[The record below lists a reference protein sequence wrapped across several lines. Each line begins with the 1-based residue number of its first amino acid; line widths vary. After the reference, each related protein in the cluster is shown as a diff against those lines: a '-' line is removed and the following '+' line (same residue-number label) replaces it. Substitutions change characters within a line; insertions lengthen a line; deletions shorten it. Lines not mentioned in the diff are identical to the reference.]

1 MTARPPARRPDPS
14 DRLLE
19 AAAASAL
26 AERRGREVRP
36 SPPGAGAL
44 AARLAKPLLP
54 DQGVT
59 LAELQRRWDDIV
71 GERLAQLTAPDKL
84 TNRKGGAVLTVRAVG
99 SAAPFIQ
106 HQAGLIKERLRL
118 AGADIAELAIVQGP
132 LPKPAQ
138 GNVRPI
144 AKPLAP
150 EEEAA
155 LAAALAS
162 VLDPGLK
169 SALTRLGRAAIAAGE
184 RG

>member
-1 MTARPPARRPDPS
+1 M

-19 AAAASAL
+19 AAAMSAL

-54 DQGVT
+54 EQGVT

-71 GERLAQLTAPDKL
+71 GERLSQLTAPEKL
-84 TNRKGGAVLTVRAVG
+84 VQRKGIGAVLTVRAVG

-106 HQAGLIKERLRL
+106 HQAGLIRERLRL
-118 AGADIAELAIVQGP
+118 AGADVAELAIVQGP

-144 AKPLAP
+144 VKPLAP

-184 RG
+184 RS

>member
-1 MTARPPARRPDPS
+1 MPPRSSARKPDPS
-14 DRLLE
+14 DRQLE
-19 AAAASAL
+19 ALARAAL
-26 AERRGREVRP
+26 DERRGRAERP

-54 DQGVT
+54 DEGVT
-59 LAELQRRWDDIV
+59 LAELQRRWADIV
-71 GERLAQLTAPDKL
+71 GERLAQLTAPEKL
-84 TNRKGGAVLTVRAVG
+84 TKRKDGVTLTIRAVG

-106 HQAGLIKERLRL
+106 HQSGLIRERLRL
-118 AGADIAELAIVQGP
+118 AGADVADLAIIQGP
-132 LPKPAQ
+132 LPKTPQ

-144 AKPLAP
+144 VRPLSP

-169 SALTRLGRAAIAAGE
+169 SALTRLGRAAIAGDRA
-184 RG
+184 